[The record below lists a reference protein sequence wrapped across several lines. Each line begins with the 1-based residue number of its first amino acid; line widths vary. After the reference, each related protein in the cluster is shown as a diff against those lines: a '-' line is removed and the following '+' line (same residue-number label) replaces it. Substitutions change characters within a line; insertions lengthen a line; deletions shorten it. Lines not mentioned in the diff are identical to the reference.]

1 MIAAKDL
8 LGIGLYSTS
17 EAALYARV
25 RPQLVANWMHG
36 TASNE
41 AVIEP
46 ELGVDEKK
54 IVTFL
59 DFIQTLAIRRL
70 RNETRLSLQKIRQ
83 GYAQAREEYGV
94 KFPFAAQTARIGLFG
109 PPNNLNKQEVFVCL
123 NKENDEEVE
132 KYFQLTGKKRG
143 NQLIGEVVMTY
154 ARFIDFSPDTG
165 LASRF
170 VSYKSDDGRVL
181 MDPEIHFGEP
191 FIESCGYSAYTL
203 FNAYQ
208 TELSVERAAKIYD
221 VEPREI
227 RLAMDYYDYLN
238 PVAA

>member
-1 MIAAKDL
+1 MKRK
-8 LGIGLYSTS
+8 SSPSWTS
-17 EAALYARV
+17 
-25 RPQLVANWMHG
+25 
-36 TASNE
+36 
-41 AVIEP
+41 
-46 ELGVDEKK
+46 
-54 IVTFL
+54 F
-59 DFIQTLAIRRL
+59 
-70 RNETRLSLQKIRQ
+70 RLS
-83 GYAQAREEYGV
+83 
-94 KFPFAAQTARIGLFG
+94 PFGASETKRDFLSKKSDRGTHKQEKSTTSSFLLLLKPQEIGLFG
-109 PPNNLNKQEVFVCL
+109 PPNNLKKQEVFICL
-123 NKENDEEVE
+123 NKKNDAEVE
-132 KYFQLTGKKRG
+132 KYFQLTGKKHG

-165 LASRF
+165 LATRF

-181 MDPEIHFGEP
+181 MDPELHFGEP
-191 FIESCGYSAYTL
+191 FIESCGYTAYTL